1 MLYRTGPHTGYG
13 RNLTEGE
20 QAMQTGNLLGRG
32 AAAALCVALLSGCNL
47 LPPIDGGA
55 SASAGASPAAAAGG
69 STGTTAPLGKP
80 PVRQATVEGWKV
92 YTDPDRV
99 LSFEIPGDWVV
110 QRQVKPSQP
119 SDNGLHLDI
128 RDSSGK
134 LAAQLHTRLKLPKAT
149 CSAGGVTELR
159 VLLSE
164 PAKMPAV
171 ASADTVEPV
180 FVYRTLLG
188 YKYFGSYGLTDK
200 PAGNGFQACTVE
212 NTVNGPK
219 PVGTYSFGTAVR
231 HGTPAPGEKT
241 GLLDTYG
248 LIAEAERFI
257 TTKRF
262 KTVQQV
268 IMTLQITGDA
278 PA

>member
-1 MLYRTGPHTGYG
+1 MT
-13 RNLTEGE
+13 
-20 QAMQTGNLLGRG
+20 TGNLLGRG
-32 AAAALCVALLSGCNL
+32 AAAALCVALVSGCNL
-47 LPPIDGGA
+47 LPTNDGGA
-55 SASAGASPAAAAGG
+55 SASAGASPAAVAGG
-69 STGTTAPLGKP
+69 SGSHGTTAPLGKA
-80 PVRQATVEGWKV
+80 PVRKATIDGWKV

-99 LSFEIPGDWVV
+99 LSFELPADWVV

-119 SDNGLHLDI
+119 SDKGLHLDI
-128 RDSSGK
+128 RDSSGE

-164 PAKMPAV
+164 PAKVPAV
-171 ASADTVEPV
+171 KSADTVEPV

-200 PAGNGFQACTVE
+200 PAGDGVQACIVE
-212 NTVNGPK
+212 NTVSGPK
-219 PVGTYSFGTAVR
+219 SVGTYSFATAVR

-241 GLLDTYG
+241 GLLDKYG

-268 IMTLQITGDA
+268 IMTLQIAGDA

>member
-1 MLYRTGPHTGYG
+1 MK
-13 RNLTEGE
+13 
-20 QAMQTGNLLGRG
+20 AGNVLGRG
-32 AAAALCVALLSGCNL
+32 AAAALCLALVSGCGL
-47 LPPIDGGA
+47 LPTNDAGA
-55 SASAGASPAAAAGG
+55 SPSAGASPAVVAGG
-69 STGTTAPLGKP
+69 AASPGPGAAKG
-80 PVRQATVEGWKV
+80 PVRQATIDGWKV

-99 LSFEIPGDWVV
+99 LSFEIPADWVV

-134 LAAQLHTRLKLPKAT
+134 LAAELHTRLKLPKDT

-164 PAKMPAV
+164 PAKVPAV
-171 ASADTVEPV
+171 ASADTVDPV

-219 PVGTYSFGTAVR
+219 SVGTYSFATAVR

-241 GLLDTYG
+241 GLLDKYG

-257 TTKRF
+257 TTKHF

-268 IMTLQITGDA
+268 IMTLQISGDA